1 MIHAC
6 AFAFPANHDTD
17 RLRGA
22 DAQGNPLPFHVDHII
37 PKSTLHPGLGI
48 DHVAN
53 FYIMV
58 PALNQFFQDHPHLHH
73 VKLNMIGDVRQL
85 LSVSRML
92 S

>member
-6 AFAFPANHDTD
+6 AFAFPGSHDTD
-17 RLRGA
+17 RLRPA

-37 PKSTLHPGLGI
+37 PSSMMHPGVGI

-53 FYIMV
+53 FYIFT
-58 PALNQFFQDHPHLHH
+58 PALNEWFQAHPHLHH
-73 VKLNMIGDVRQL
+73 LKLNTIGDVRQL
-85 LSVSRML
+85 LLVSRMF